1 MTRRCVV
8 AATAALLFVAAAA
21 GAQELTR
28 GPFLQLG
35 STDSMVIVW
44 RTAAPSA
51 GAVEY
56 GPDAGLG
63 LSVESPGPSIE
74 HAVALTGLAADTEYH
89 YRVISDG
96 TVAAD
101 GLSFGTFP
109 TPSPDGEFRVVV
121 FGDTGTGNQAQI
133 DVAAGIRLS
142 FPDVGIHAGDF
153 LYPRG
158 GSDEEMD
165 RKYFGM
171 YAETLSRAVIYP
183 TLGNHDLDDGG
194 VVYLESFHLPEGS
207 PGGERYYSFEY
218 GDAIFLIL
226 DSNQGEIG
234 VGTAQYTW
242 IEEQLAGSQRLWK
255 IVSLHHPLYAA
266 WLAVEANRRALDPLF
281 ARYGVDLVFQGHA
294 HFYERFY
301 PMRNAQPVGA
311 GEDPDYQDPDGP
323 IYVVTGGGGGSLA
336 QRSPG
341 ANTAYYA
348 SVYHHVRL
356 DIQGPRLLL
365 SAVDRSDRVFDN
377 MSISKVVAPV
387 FHRGDGDGD
396 GAMTITDAVRTLNFL
411 FLEGSV
417 PPCLE
422 AADFDN
428 SGAVDIS
435 DGIQVLNFLFR
446 GGPGPSPPGTPPLD
460 CGLDPD
466 APGSAEDLG
475 CETYTGC

>member
-8 AATAALLFVAAAA
+8 AAAAALLFATGAA
-21 GAQELTR
+21 GAQGLTR

-56 GPDAGLG
+56 GPDAALG
-63 LSVESPGPSIE
+63 LSVESPEPSIE
-74 HAVALTGLAADTEYH
+74 HAVALTGLSAGTEYH
-89 YRVISDG
+89 YRVLSG
-96 TVAAD
+96 GAVAAD
-101 GLSFGTFP
+101 GLSFRTFP
-109 TPSPDGEFRVVV
+109 VPSPDGEFRVVV
-121 FGDTGTGNQAQI
+121 FGDTGTGNQAQL

-142 FPDVGIHAGDF
+142 APDVSIHTGDF
-153 LYPRG
+153 IYPRG
-158 GSDEEMD
+158 GSDLEMD
-165 RKYFGM
+165 RKYFGI
-171 YAETLSRAVIYP
+171 YAETISRSVIYP
-183 TLGNHDLDDGG
+183 TVGNHDLDDGG
-194 VVYLESFHLPEGS
+194 TVFYGSFHLPEDS

-218 GDAIFLIL
+218 GDALFLIL
-226 DSNQGEIG
+226 DSNQGMG
-234 VGTAQYTW
+234 VGTAQYAW

-281 ARYGVDLVFQGHA
+281 ARYGVDLVFQAHA

-301 PMRNAQPVGA
+301 PMRNARPVGA
-311 GEDPDYQDPDGP
+311 GEDPDYQDPDAP

-336 QRSPG
+336 QRNPG

-356 DIQGPRLLL
+356 DFQGPRLLL
-365 SAVDRSDRVFDN
+365 SAVGRDNRVFDN

-411 FLEGSV
+411 FLGGSV
-417 PPCLE
+417 PSCLE

-435 DGIQVLNFLFR
+435 DGIHVLNFLFR
-446 GGPGPSPPGTPPLD
+446 GGPPPSPPGSPTLD
-460 CGLDPD
+460 CGFDPD
-466 APGSAEDLG
+466 PLGSAGDLG